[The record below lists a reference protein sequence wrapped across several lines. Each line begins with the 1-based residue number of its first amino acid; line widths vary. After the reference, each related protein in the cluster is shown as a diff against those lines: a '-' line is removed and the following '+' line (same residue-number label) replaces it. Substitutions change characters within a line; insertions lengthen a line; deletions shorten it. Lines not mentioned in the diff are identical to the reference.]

1 MLEMEESGSH
11 QLTIGPH
18 QDNVNP
24 HQVESRGSQ
33 HNNSVV
39 NPQQRGDHEG
49 SVQITHTS
57 KSQSRGKSH
66 ASYLK
71 NEKDTQCEIES

>member
-1 MLEMEESGSH
+1 MEESGSH

-18 QDNVNP
+18 QDNVNS

-39 NPQQRGDHEG
+39 NSQQRGDHEG
-49 SVQITHTS
+49 STHTTYTS
-57 KSQSRGKSH
+57 NSQS
-66 ASYLK
+66 
-71 NEKDTQCEIES
+71 